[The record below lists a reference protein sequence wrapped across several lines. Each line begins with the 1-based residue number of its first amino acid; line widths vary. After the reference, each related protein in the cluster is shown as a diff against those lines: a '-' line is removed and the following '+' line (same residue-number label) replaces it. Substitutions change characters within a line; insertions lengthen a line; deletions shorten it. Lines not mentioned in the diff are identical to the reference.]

1 MASSCCSVIFS
12 RLDIPAY
19 PSKSSHKSYTFSITF
34 QTFHYTLP
42 PLVIEN
48 SDILY
53 LFVSHAQEYLYV
65 VVGSIWLFLHDR
77 VSFSWKEDIKVETR
91 RQGEKERRRRGK
103 KDARRQGGDVTHQ
116 SLRTPAWGEAQW
128 PLQRHWLYTVRLRS
142 EKSDTTVDWLQYHQT
157 ILTFTI
163 R

>member
-1 MASSCCSVIFS
+1 MTSLSLELKSFLSGQNHSEWPPVVAPWSS
-12 RLDIPAY
+12 LDTISLHILQKVLISP
-19 PSKSSHKSYTFSITF
+19 KFSITF
-34 QTFHYTLP
+34 QTFHYTFP

-77 VSFSWKEDIKVETR
+77 VSFSWKTDIKVETR
-91 RQGEKERRRRGK
+91 RQGGKEARRQGDRET
-103 KDARRQGGDVTHQ
+103 RRQGGDVTHQ
-116 SLRTPAWGEAQW
+116 SLRTPAWGGARW

-142 EKSDTTVDWLQYHQT
+142 E
-157 ILTFTI
+157 
-163 R
+163 